1 MRALTAPFTTNKQE
15 RTRNGFTLIETLI
28 AGVLLTLVMTAV
40 GRMSVSALAGSS
52 NLAERRRVEEA
63 IENHIQLVQQAD
75 SLLTYDQIPDEHR
88 SGENGTD
95 RACRYPAEYLAT
107 ALEQEGK
114 LNATNWR
121 GTQASSGIQLFPA
134 FQTPQTKSTPIETTY
149 SFDEDKA
156 IVTIQYSF
164 QAPESNIGKES
175 RSLELSP
182 NFQSYCTPYE
192 ASAS

>member
-1 MRALTAPFTTNKQE
+1 MTSLLAALRTN
-15 RTRNGFTLIETLI
+15 RTQKGFTLIETLI

-40 GRMSVSALAGSS
+40 GRMGVSALAGSS

-75 SLLTYDQIPDEHR
+75 SLLTYDQIPAGHKN
-88 SGENGTD
+88 GENGAS

-107 ALEQEGK
+107 ALEQEGTV
-114 LNATNWR
+114 NASNWR
-121 GTQASSGIQLFPA
+121 GDAGSNGTELFPA
-134 FQTPQTKSTPIETTY
+134 FQTPKTKTTEIETTY

-156 IVTIQYSF
+156 IVTVTYSF
-164 QAPESNIGKES
+164 DAPESNIGKET